1 VLGLPERP
9 LGGHPPVRE
18 APVGVPLDAVQDGLR
33 HLHRVQAPRPVGGA
47 KLRHARADG
56 VLGHVGTITRGT
68 AVAGARLPGMQRTR
82 AELEA
87 MSHEE
92 LVNRVL
98 ELQDMLREGLA
109 VRDSLHAVLNTVLNA
124 KAEEVARYADA
135 PDATLDPEEL
145 ELKRAWAAA
154 RHAVS
159 NPLGAARKRAQAGA
173 AF

>member
-1 VLGLPERP
+1 
-9 LGGHPPVRE
+9 
-18 APVGVPLDAVQDGLR
+18 
-33 HLHRVQAPRPVGGA
+33 
-47 KLRHARADG
+47 
-56 VLGHVGTITRGT
+56 
-68 AVAGARLPGMQRTR
+68 MQRTR

-173 AF
+173 AH